1 MEYRIVTQ
9 SEGGNGSTN
18 PFTKVTDT
26 NMTFAVGTYEVRY
39 GAKKNYDAS
48 LILSLYDETLS
59 LRKNVEKMKNNGIMI
74 KKDKLDSIIKKN
86 RERQQHTIVEWE
98 NADNLHMDN
107 DEPDLTALNE
117 LHDSIMQA
125 YKSDKSY
132 PASSFSGNPSTNAML
147 DLTLQKII
155 AEYNSQIVKSDNS
168 SEEPITFDTLNFTG
182 HYKSPFF

>member
-1 MEYRIVTQ
+1 
-9 SEGGNGSTN
+9 
-18 PFTKVTDT
+18 
-26 NMTFAVGTYEVRY
+26 
-39 GAKKNYDAS
+39 
-48 LILSLYDETLS
+48 
-59 LRKNVEKMKNNGIMI
+59 
-74 KKDKLDSIIKKN
+74 
-86 RERQQHTIVEWE
+86 
-98 NADNLHMDN
+98 MDN
-107 DEPDLTALNE
+107 EEPDLTALYE

>member
-1 MEYRIVTQ
+1 MEC
-9 SEGGNGSTN
+9 
-18 PFTKVTDT
+18 
-26 NMTFAVGTYEVRY
+26 
-39 GAKKNYDAS
+39 
-48 LILSLYDETLS
+48 
-59 LRKNVEKMKNNGIMI
+59 
-74 KKDKLDSIIKKN
+74 DK
-86 RERQQHTIVEWE
+86 T
-98 NADNLHMDN
+98 DNLHMDN

-132 PASSFSGNPSTNAML
+132 PASSFGGNPSTNAML